1 MLIFMLFY
9 FANDII
15 NARWNG
21 ACSIKIYSSATLIPI
36 QPNISIMIAFGAFVG
51 VMSAMGV
58 PLPVGRYC
66 VLPPFIL
73 SVLKLLQP
81 SNSTFSSSA
90 LCTGHR
96 YHYSVPSQ
104 SAYLRSRCIEM
115 CHPAL
120 KFMALSETTCISLCR
135 YRRDKRVGAQCVPD
149 RRPK

>member
-1 MLIFMLFY
+1 MKQIRVRTTFGRRTANAAVICRAHFDKVYRTKLAIFMLFY

-66 VLPPFIL
+66 VLPPLYSLCPQIITTIELHVFQL
-73 SVLKLLQP
+73 CPLYRASLPLFC
-81 SNSTFSSSA
+81 TFSIG
-90 LCTGHR
+90 LFKVTL
-96 YHYSVPSQ
+96 Y
-104 SAYLRSRCIEM
+104 
-115 CHPAL
+115 
-120 KFMALSETTCISLCR
+120 
-135 YRRDKRVGAQCVPD
+135 
-149 RRPK
+149 

>member
-1 MLIFMLFY
+1 MEWRMLHKYIFIGNPY
-9 FANDII
+9 ID
-15 NARWNG
+15 
-21 ACSIKIYSSATLIPI
+21 STK
-36 QPNISIMIAFGAFVG
+36 MIAFGAFVG
-51 VMSAMGV
+51 VMSTMGV

-66 VLPPFIL
+66 VLSPFIL

-104 SAYLRSRCIEM
+104 SAYLRPCCIEM

-135 YRRDKRVGAQCVPD
+135 YRRDKHEAGGRTMRTRSAAKTTIA
-149 RRPK
+149 RK

>member
-1 MLIFMLFY
+1 MEWRMLHKYIFIGSPYTDSTKY
-9 FANDII
+9 FNNDSFWRLCWR
-15 NARWNG
+15 NVRNG
-21 ACSIKIYSSATLIPI
+21 CTVTGRSVLCSP
-36 QPNISIMIAFGAFVG
+36 
-51 VMSAMGV
+51 
-58 PLPVGRYC
+58 
-66 VLPPFIL
+66 PPFIL

-81 SNSTFSSSA
+81 SNSTFSSYA

-96 YHYSVPSQ
+96 YHCFVPSQ

-135 YRRDKRVGAQCVPD
+135 CRRDKRVGAQCVPD